1 MVTLRTKTLK
11 VCKHTP
17 SGLTL
22 EGKPAI
28 PQHCLRYQEI
38 ADDLHNII
46 DNDADMVSFQ

>member
-1 MVTLRTKTLK
+1 MVTIRTKTLK

-28 PQHCLRYQEI
+28 PQHCLHYQEI
-38 ADDLHNII
+38 ADLHNIT
-46 DNDADMVSFQ
+46 DNNADMASFQ